1 VCFLQL
7 VACSFHALSF
17 QAHVV
22 ALFLMSPH
30 THHSYA
36 RHGRGSWTATHGSP
50 HESPI
55 WKTSRCKSPKASRAR
70 RRRRCVIR
78 RDNARPSR
86 ALPHA
91 RGARHCAP
99 TCAVLVATGVHPGKD
114 RRRVLK
120 LLARLQ
126 RRKGRGWRCPGPLRL
141 TQQLLFF
148 LNPLS
153 SSRLYAV
160 KSVYR
165 SALPATARPLVHAA
179 RRAAARRAPKI
190 RHKSG
195 QACHLLMMSAVRQQA
210 RRTPLRVRLPPLPLR
225 RQPPRLRAQV

>member
-1 VCFLQL
+1 MNPLFGKPHDANRPKPAGQDAAADASSEEIMPDPQEHCRTLGVPDTVRPL
-7 VACSFHALSF
+7 ALS
-17 QAHVV
+17 
-22 ALFLMSPH
+22 LL
-30 THHSYA
+30 
-36 RHGRGSWTATHGSP
+36 RR
-50 HESPI
+50 
-55 WKTSRCKSPKASRAR
+55 ASIQVRIGDVCLNFWPA
-70 RRRRCVIR
+70 C
-78 RDNARPSR
+78 N
-86 ALPHA
+86 
-91 RGARHCAP
+91 G
-99 TCAVLVATGVHPGKD
+99 GKD
-114 RRRVLK
+114 EDGAAQVLC
-120 LLARLQ
+120 ASHNSFF
-126 RRKGRGWRCPGPLRL
+126 
-141 TQQLLFF
+141 FF